1 MGVSLIASIT
11 ASFLLCLLAMLALRP
26 VAVALKL
33 IDRPG
38 GRKIHGGEVPVVGG
52 IAMLLGIVL
61 GLGLVPQ
68 PEIDF
73 GPFLAAS
80 ALLVTVGLLDDR
92 FELSPWTRLAVH
104 IAAAALLVGASGAS
118 ITTLGAFAD
127 GTPIPLEGL
136 GSQAVAVLAIAAS
149 INAFNMLD
157 GMDGLAGTASV
168 VALSAL
174 AFLALDAGAVLVATT
189 ALIVL
194 GAVAAFLIA
203 NVPAR
208 FNRDLRCFMGDSG
221 STLLGF
227 TVAWL
232 CIVVSQPPLQAASPI
247 TLLWVVA
254 LPLFDFAWTIVRR
267 LLRGTSLV
275 KADDQHLHHVLLKAG
290 FRMRTAF
297 AIFVV
302 LSALL
307 AAIGITIERLGLP
320 DLTSALLLA
329 GTGALVVRLMLQAG
343 RLRAWLPGSPESARL
358 TESEDGRGADI

>member
-104 IAAAALLVGASGAS
+104 IAAAALLVA
-118 ITTLGAFAD
+118 
-127 GTPIPLEGL
+127 P
-136 GSQAVAVLAIAAS
+136 
-149 INAFNMLD
+149 
-157 GMDGLAGTASV
+157 
-168 VALSAL
+168 
-174 AFLALDAGAVLVATT
+174 T